1 MIAINIKELTDKLIA
16 ELKEKKSISIK
27 EFTEYLIKTENIST
41 AIASDIVNRIV
52 TSGAVRVQLV
62 SKKFI
67 L

>member
-1 MIAINIKELTDKLIA
+1 MIAINIQELTDKLIA
-16 ELKEKKSISIK
+16 ELKEKKAVSIK
-27 EFTEYLIKTENIST
+27 EFTEYLIKTENISP
-41 AIASDIVNRIV
+41 AIASDIINRIV